1 MTDESILLIF
11 PPNQW
16 GYVDRFCQPLGIL
29 TLASVLRDA
38 GIKVIALD
46 LGAEGWSKEKFIDYV
61 ANGNFTQI
69 GVTVTTPFR
78 KFAYSILSIAK
89 KINPEIKTLVGG
101 PHISFV
107 GEKVFQESPD
117 IDVAVS
123 GEAELDI
130 EEIIRNPT
138 KKFYELGVVEDL
150 DRIPFPDRS
159 FVRHIKYNKFCGI
172 WVGDSA
178 SMKWVR
184 GCSWRKCTFC
194 SRSQLTMTHRRRSP
208 EKIIE
213 EISIIQNELKY
224 KNLFVVDD
232 SLQMKSNYIKNILR
246 MKIKENLD
254 IPFWALARADNLDK
268 ETFEL
273 LRKANCRG
281 LEIGIESSVPRIIEM
296 YKKTNLDPEAWKQK
310 ITENFEYANKNN
322 IFIIGTFIVGGP
334 NETKQEIQQTIDFSK
349 NSKADVAQ
357 AFPFLYLIGS
367 KLWEEAVSE
376 GKIRP
381 TQMYTYNDKS
391 FSTTEFTSKEILD
404 LTMKAEHQIN
414 SPLKN
419 PIRYIRIVRK
429 FIKQRSWSMIGN
441 NLIRIPLIA
450 RNFLFKHPYEMI
462 PEDYQD

>member
-1 MTDESILLIF
+1 MRDESILLIF

-16 GYVDRFCQPLGIL
+16 GNIERFCQPLGIL

-38 GIKVIALD
+38 GIKVTALD
-46 LGAEGWSKEKFIDYV
+46 LGAEGWSKEKFQDYV
-61 ANGNFTQI
+61 INGNFTQI
-69 GVTVTTPFR
+69 GITVLTPFR
-78 KFAYSILSIAK
+78 KFAYSILSLVK

-117 IDVAVS
+117 IDIAVS
-123 GEAELDI
+123 GEAELEI
-130 EEIIRNPT
+130 EGIIRNPT
-138 KKFYELGVVEDL
+138 RKFYELGVVEDL

-194 SRSQLTMTHRRRSP
+194 SRSQLTMKHRRRSP

-224 KNLFVVDD
+224 KNLFIVDD
-232 SLQMKSNYIKNILR
+232 SLQMKSNYIKNILK
-246 MKIKENLD
+246 MKIKEGLD

-268 ETFEL
+268 ESLEL
-273 LRKANCRG
+273 LRKANCSG
-281 LEIGIESSVPRIIEM
+281 LEIGVESSTPRLIEL
-296 YKKTNLDPEAWKQK
+296 YKKTNLDPESWKRK
-310 ITENFEYANKNN
+310 ITKNFEYANKND

-334 NETKQEIQQTIDFSK
+334 NETKQEIQQTVDFCR
-349 NSKADVAQ
+349 NSKADVVQ
-357 AFPFLYLIGS
+357 AFPFLYLIGT
-367 KLWEEAVSE
+367 KLWKDAVSE
-376 GKIRP
+376 GKIKP

-391 FSTTEFTSKEILD
+391 FGTTEFTSKEILD
-404 LTMKAEHQIN
+404 FTLKAEQQIN

-419 PIRYIRIVRK
+419 PKRYARILRK
-429 FIKQRSWSMIGN
+429 FIKQKSWSMIGN

-450 RNFLFKHPYEMI
+450 FNFLFKHPYEMI
-462 PEDYQD
+462 PEDHQD

>member
-1 MTDESILLIF
+1 MREESVLLIF

-16 GYVDRFCQPLGIL
+16 NYSDRFCQPLGIL

-38 GIKVIALD
+38 GIKATALD
-46 LGAEGWSKEKFIDYV
+46 LAAEGWSKEKFQNYV
-61 ANGNFTQI
+61 ANGDFTQI
-69 GVTVTTPFR
+69 GVTVLTPFR
-78 KFAYSILSIAK
+78 KFAYSILSIVK
-89 KINPEIKTLVGG
+89 EINPDIRTLVGG

-107 GEKVFQESPD
+107 GEKVFQESPHID
-117 IDVAVS
+117 IAVS

-138 KKFYELGVVEDL
+138 KKYYELGVIEDL
-150 DRIPFPDRS
+150 DKIPFPDRS
-159 FVRHIKYNKFCGI
+159 FVKHIKYNKFCGI

-194 SRSQLTMTHRRRSP
+194 SRSQLTMKHRRRSP

-232 SLQMKSNYIKNILR
+232 SLEMKSGYIKKILR
-246 MKIKENLD
+246 MKIKEGLD

-268 ETFEL
+268 ESLEL

-296 YKKTNLDPEAWKQK
+296 YKKTDLDPNLWKRK
-310 ITENFEYANKNN
+310 LTETFEYANQNN
-322 IFIIGTFIVGGP
+322 IFVIGTFIVGGP
-334 NETKQEIQQTIDFSK
+334 KETKQEIQQTIDFCKTS
-349 NSKADVAQ
+349 NIDVIQ
-357 AFPFLYLIGS
+357 AFPFLYLIGTE
-367 KLWEEAVSE
+367 LWNDAVSE
-376 GKIRP
+376 GKINP
-381 TQMYTYNDKS
+381 TLMYTYNDKRFGTS
-391 FSTTEFTSKEILD
+391 EFTSKEILD
-404 LTMKAEHQIN
+404 FTMNAERQIN

-419 PIRYIRIVRK
+419 PIRYVRILRK
-429 FIKQRSWSMIGN
+429 FIKQKSWSMIGN
-441 NLIRIPLIA
+441 NL
-450 RNFLFKHPYEMI
+450 
-462 PEDYQD
+462 